1 MLANTSECISTT
13 SQAPTLVLY
22 AHHIPLVYT
31 GALEAGLV
39 AEWLRETH
47 DTATGIIRCLTSSV
61 TSPDLVCPG

>member
-1 MLANTSECISTT
+1 MSECISTT

-22 AHHIPLVYT
+22 AQHIPLVYT

-47 DTATGIIRCLTSSV
+47 DTTTGIIRCMASSGSV